1 MASAPKNPAEPAA
14 TLHAQYESR
23 RITVEPLPRVTVAIP
38 VYNGANYLR
47 DAISSC
53 LEQSYPNLE
62 VIVVNDGSDD
72 RGETEAIAMQ
82 FTPSIIYLKKK
93 NGGVAS
99 ALNLALEVGSGE
111 YFCWLSHD
119 DIYLSSK
126 VEKQI
131 DYILHSGS
139 DACVVYCRHQSID
152 ANARHLENP
161 PVPPVFDPHTA
172 SIQLILGQWLHC
184 CTVLAPT
191 NLFHQMGGFREDL
204 PTTQDYDI
212 LVKMGLK
219 VPFFEVPEILLLA
232 RQHSEQGSRTLS
244 HRREIETFFREH
256 IPMLSREYIQRVL
269 TPTESLDTFSEL
281 GRQMVI
287 REMPECVALVCRQLI
302 ECELDRCETRVI
314 LEKLDQIISMADAPD
329 SEALTDRMKLRIRTI
344 LPVSILN
351 KFSAFRQRV
360 RRLTASIPNAL
371 MPTSTSPPATAK
383 LDFHAIFKNNE
394 FLGTESRSGGG
405 SSLFQ
410 TRIIREEIP
419 RLLHNLGI
427 KTILDAPCGD
437 WNWMQHVDLGNFQYI
452 GGDIVGEIIQANQD
466 RFGSTN
472 VRFQTTDIIGGP
484 IPKVDLILCRDC
496 LVHLSNADALRAL
509 ESFRRSGAQ
518 WLLTTTFTGRT
529 ENPDLLIGHIWR
541 PLNLELE
548 PFLLGKSEMII
559 SEGCTEGNN
568 EYKDKS
574 LALWRLNPE

>member
-1 MASAPKNPAEPAA
+1 MASAPKDHAEPAA
-14 TLHAQYESR
+14 TWHAQNKTR
-23 RITVEPLPRVTVAIP
+23 HLTPEPPPKVTVAIP

-53 LEQSYPNLE
+53 LGQSYPNLE

-72 RGETEAIAMQ
+72 HGETEAIAMQ

-119 DIYLSSK
+119 DIYLPKK

-131 DYILHSGS
+131 DYIINGV
-139 DACVVYCRHQSID
+139 DDPCVVYCRHQSID
-152 ANARHLENP
+152 ANGRHLEDP
-161 PVPPVFDPHTA
+161 PVPPIFDPHTA

-184 CTVLAPT
+184 CTILAPT
-191 NLFHQMGGFREDL
+191 KLFHQVGGFREDL

-212 LVKMGLK
+212 LVKMGLN
-219 VPFFEVPEILLLA
+219 VPFFEIPEVLLFA

-269 TPTESLDTFSEL
+269 TPAESLASFSEL
-281 GRQMVI
+281 GRQMIV

-314 LEKLDQIISMADAPD
+314 LEKVDQIISMADAPD
-329 SEALTDRMKLRIRTI
+329 SNALTDRMKFRLRSV
-344 LPVSILN
+344 LPVYILN

-360 RRLTASIPNAL
+360 KRLAASLPKAL
-371 MPTSTSPPATAK
+371 TPTSTSPPATAK
-383 LDFHAIFKNNE
+383 LDFRTIFKNNE

-437 WNWMQHVDLGNFQYI
+437 WNWMQHVDLGDFQYI
-452 GGDIVGEIIQANQD
+452 GGDIVEEIIQANQD
-466 RFGSTN
+466 RFGSVN
-472 VRFQTTDIIGGP
+472 VRFQKIDIISGP
-484 IPKVDLILCRDC
+484 IPKADLILCRDC
-496 LVHLSNADALRAL
+496 LVHLSNTDALCAL
-509 ESFRRSGAQ
+509 ESFRRSGAK

-548 PFLLGKSEMII
+548 PFLLGKSEMAI

-568 EYKDKS
+568 EYTDKS
-574 LALWRLNPE
+574 LALWRLNPD